1 MDNQEPSHNNGTADA
16 QGTSK
21 PVVVVLIILVLGV
34 LLASALQIQSF
45 SDVVDLIKKY
55 SITDSENTTGLHM
68 VLAEPGDQ
76 YARAY
81 IFDVEKRKML
91 EQKTAGMFFTFKDF
105 SPNGSVQ
112 AFIGA
117 AIQDIWAVE
126 RSDNID
132 EILQVYV
139 ASGEFARNSGTYTI
153 PTTRITN
160 VSTPYKFDLS
170 VRNDGV
176 VLYSARG
183 DLTVR
188 GDEPGGLLSEAKRWS
203 IYTVQEGGEPQF
215 LVNGTHP
222 KWVDGNRFIYLGEN
236 GLYMYDI
243 EKGRGVRFLETSGTT
258 FSNVRIDLSDDNS
271 IIVWNNHQDADVTVI
286 RVNNWGG
293 DVPEIDVIGSIP
305 VAGFWV
311 AISPDSSTVAVQAV
325 DWENLKTDPRP
336 RIEFY
341 SVDTLEKVYDDYPL
355 NEFDQNRM
363 FLNDWR

>member
-1 MDNQEPSHNNGTADA
+1 
-16 QGTSK
+16 
-21 PVVVVLIILVLGV
+21 
-34 LLASALQIQSF
+34 
-45 SDVVDLIKKY
+45 
-55 SITDSENTTGLHM
+55 
-68 VLAEPGDQ
+68 
-76 YARAY
+76 
-81 IFDVEKRKML
+81 
-91 EQKTAGMFFTFKDF
+91 
-105 SPNGSVQ
+105 
-112 AFIGA
+112 
-117 AIQDIWAVE
+117 
-126 RSDNID
+126 
-132 EILQVYV
+132 
-139 ASGEFARNSGTYTI
+139 
-153 PTTRITN
+153 
-160 VSTPYKFDLS
+160 
-170 VRNDGV
+170 
-176 VLYSARG
+176 
-183 DLTVR
+183 
-188 GDEPGGLLSEAKRWS
+188 
-203 IYTVQEGGEPQF
+203 
-215 LVNGTHP
+215 
-222 KWVDGNRFIYLGEN
+222 
-236 GLYMYDI
+236 MYDI